1 MRLDA
6 GVRRQSTRV
15 TIINGPTTSPRP
27 SVGWSLP
34 RCRTRSTFVE
44 SGSPLA
50 WARTRF
56 VLRAF
61 GRVVEGVDQEVPTEV
76 GTSCL
81 KSAGAG
87 IDSRPHCS
95 VG

>member
-15 TIINGPTTSPRP
+15 TIINGPHQPSPN
-27 SVGWSLP
+27 VGRSLP

-50 WARTRF
+50 WAPY
-56 VLRAF
+56 A
-61 GRVVEGVDQEVPTEV
+61 VPLAAPCRR
-76 GTSCL
+76 G
-81 KSAGAG
+81 
-87 IDSRPHCS
+87 PYQ
-95 VG
+95 